1 MNNNLSLLKII
12 TGLSKT
18 INIANQLLPLY
29 SQIKPLI
36 SSTSKSI
43 TDIKNNLKESIIP
56 TKIENQPIKKEV
68 SNNLPTFFQ

>member
-36 SSTSKSI
+36 SSTNKSI

-56 TKIENQPIKKEV
+56 PKIENHPIKKEV